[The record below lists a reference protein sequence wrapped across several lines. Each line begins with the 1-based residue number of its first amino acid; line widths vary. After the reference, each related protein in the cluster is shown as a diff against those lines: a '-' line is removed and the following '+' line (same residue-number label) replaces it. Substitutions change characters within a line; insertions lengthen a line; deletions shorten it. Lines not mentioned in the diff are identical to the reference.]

1 MSEWCAVAAMLCL
14 SAALACFV
22 SAVFIYDR
30 LNMPVGFWEAQR
42 QAPYK
47 SLPKLVQDNKDRHGL
62 IYGYMLHA
70 WQRRFIPG
78 VFFAALGLLLT
89 AASKTSLFSL
99 LSLIVLVIVYAV
111 YRWKRPRVGVD

>member
-62 IYGYMLHA
+62 IYGVHA
-70 WQRRFIPG
+70 PRL
-78 VFFAALGLLLT
+78 AA
-89 AASKTSLFSL
+89 AVHPRSL
-99 LSLIVLVIVYAV
+99 LRCSGPPSD
-111 YRWKRPRVGVD
+111 RGQ

>member
-1 MSEWCAVAAMLCL
+1 
-14 SAALACFV
+14 
-22 SAVFIYDR
+22 
-30 LNMPVGFWEAQR
+30 
-42 QAPYK
+42 
-47 SLPKLVQDNKDRHGL
+47 
-62 IYGYMLHA
+62 MLHA

-111 YRWKRPRVGVD
+111 YRRKRPQVGVD